1 MTSAG
6 ARQLALELS
15 GLASRQ
21 ERKLVGSVLAPR
33 RAARTRDGYRVQ
45 DTPAGAP
52 VGAPIRTAGDA
63 SF

>member
-1 MTSAG
+1 MPAYVVVDIDVHDHSSYVDSSPAEDATL
-6 ARQLALELS
+6 R
-15 GLASRQ
+15 
-21 ERKLVGSVLAPR
+21 
-33 RAARTRDGYRVQ
+33 RDGYRVQ

>member
-1 MTSAG
+1 MVSPP
-6 ARQLALELS
+6 
-15 GLASRQ
+15 
-21 ERKLVGSVLAPR
+21 SVVSNANVDRNGQYATLP
-33 RAARTRDGYRVQ
+33 ARTRDRYRVQ